1 MLAAGR
7 LETAL
12 KRYLKT
18 TRPELK
24 YEHANLGAL
33 LRLLQKHTLLVKMQP
48 ALEVLKSQR
57 KYLAHSIHALLS
69 DWKKKII
76 LERSDLLESDVS
88 TYCERPG
95 S

>member
-1 MLAAGR
+1 MAAGR

-33 LRLLQKHTLLVKMQP
+33 LRLLQKHTLLVDAAK
-48 ALEVLKSQR
+48 LEVLKSQR
-57 KYLAHSIHALLS
+57 NFLRTAFT
-69 DWKKKII
+69 
-76 LERSDLLESDVS
+76 RCFQ
-88 TYCERPG
+88 TG
-95 S
+95 